1 MSIATRARRFATL
14 AMICAMLA
22 ACAAPNKRSVEPEIL
37 AFVSRFIR
45 AVNEA
50 NVDAFVAC
58 FAEDA
63 TAFFPSE
70 ANAQRRKGR
79 EAIRAAVA
87 STFSQGPPAN
97 AVTPR
102 DLTVSVEGNLA
113 YVTFDGGNAPMRA
126 RRTLVLRRQN
136 GDWVIAHLHA
146 SNVRDSAS

>member
-1 MSIATRARRFATL
+1 VSIATRVRRL
-14 AMICAMLA
+14 AAAVIACAMLS
-22 ACAAPNKRSVEPEIL
+22 ACAAPAQRNVEPEIL

-58 FAEDA
+58 FSADA

-79 EAIRAAVA
+79 DAIRAAVA
-87 STFSQGPPAN
+87 PTFSRGAPET

-113 YVTFDGGNAPMRA
+113 YVTFDGGSAAMHA

-136 GDWVIAHLHA
+136 GDWVIVHLHA
-146 SNVRDSAS
+146 SNVRDAMS